1 MKISSRYSLMLL
13 AIIFSLAGPAA
24 AQSGEIEW
32 TATARYA
39 FGQSMTFALTAVSP
53 TTTIDQATL
62 FISASELSNSLSV
75 TMGVSPS
82 RTIEAVYELDLGQV
96 QLAPF
101 TTVTYWWL
109 LQSGG
114 SEITLAQ
121 QSILYEDSQFDW
133 RTAEQDGIAVNW
145 TGDAAGL
152 GQLGLDIVAEVW
164 PRLTRIIPADEAVDL
179 NIYIYP
185 SSADLRAALRLTG
198 RDWVGAHA
206 HPELGVILVTAVNSR
221 TAAADLRQ
229 SIPHELT
236 HFLLYQAAGSNYESI
251 PAWFGEGV
259 ATYVESS
266 TNPSYETVLATAV
279 ANQTT
284 IPFAELCQDFPVV
297 EQRTLLAYAQS
308 ASFIHYIQGRYGSQ
322 ALRDLTAAYADGLD
336 CEAGVRHV
344 LQKSLP
350 DLNQDWLRRQQPRS
364 PFVQFWLNNGFW
376 LLLLTG
382 GFGLASLLIIKPR
395 RLKETGD

>member
-1 MKISSRYSLMLL
+1 MRIRIWRGLWLL
-13 AIIFSLAGPAA
+13 VIIFLVAGQAN
-24 AQSGEIEW
+24 AQSDEIEW
-32 TATARYA
+32 SAAVEYA

-53 TTTIDQATL
+53 TTVDQATL
-62 FISASELSNSLSV
+62 FVSAPELSNTLSTV
-75 TMGVSPS
+75 IGVSPA
-82 RTIEAVYELDLGQV
+82 RDIVVVYELDLAQV

-101 TTVTYWWL
+101 TTVTYWWV
-109 LQSGG
+109 LQSGS
-114 SEITLAQ
+114 SETTLAQ
-121 QSILYEDSQFDW
+121 QSIIYEDNQFEW
-133 RTAEQDGIAVNW
+133 RTVEQEGIAVNW
-145 TGDAAGL
+145 TGDEAGL

-164 PRLTRIIPADEAVDL
+164 PRLTRIVPADDVADL

-206 HPELGVILVTAVNSR
+206 HPELGVILVTAVNNR

-236 HFLLYQAAGSNYESI
+236 HFLLYQAAGSNYETI
-251 PAWFGEGV
+251 PAWFAEGL
-259 ATYVESS
+259 ATFVESS

-279 ANQTT
+279 ADQIT
-284 IPFAELCQDFPVV
+284 IPFTELCQTFPTV

-308 ASFIHYIQGRYGSQ
+308 VSFIRTIQGRFGSQ
-322 ALRDLTAAYADGLD
+322 ALKDLSAAYADGLD
-336 CEAGVRHV
+336 CESGVSHV
-344 LQKSLP
+344 LQESLV
-350 DLNQDWLRRQQPRS
+350 DLNQDWLKQQHPRS

-382 GFGLASLLIIKPR
+382 GFGLASLLIIKPGR
-395 RLKETGD
+395 KERN